1 MVFWISALATRG
13 ADIIGSIV
21 TGIEEPG
28 TGAGSTDEAFSFVVF
43 EAKKVPWI
51 GAGVLGLEGS
61 IDSIPWV
68 RSGAVMARVTIGTR
82 ELVDLVPCAIVR
94 LTPYICCEV
103 LTIGGGEYTSWT
115 GSVEVLGVGC

>member
-1 MVFWISALATRG
+1 MVFWISALVTRG

-21 TGIEEPG
+21 KGIKGP
-28 TGAGSTDEAFSFVVF
+28 GAGAGIADEALAFAGF
-43 EAKKVPWI
+43 EAKKVTWV

-61 IDSIPWV
+61 IGSAPWV
-68 RSGAVMARVTIGTR
+68 RSGAVMVRVTIGTL

-103 LTIGGGEYTSWT
+103 LIIGGGAYTSWA
-115 GSVEVLGVGC
+115 GSVEALSIG